1 MQYILPMCYYMNELR
16 KHIEELISLSD
27 AEFVSVSSYFT
38 MKQYKKDEFLIRQQ
52 EKVPYTYFVV
62 SGLLKLIYTDASGKE
77 HILSFAMEDWW
88 ETDYLAFNSGTM
100 ATMSLICLENTKV
113 LCLTLQDYKA
123 LCAAFPKMEHFFLQK
138 AVNGHIA
145 SQQRILSLLSSNAAE
160 RYAKLLKRYP
170 SLLQR
175 VSKSQLAAYLG
186 VSRETLS
193 RLYQ

>member
-1 MQYILPMCYYMNELR
+1 MNELR

-62 SGLLKLIYTDASGKE
+62 SGLLKLTYTDASGKE

-113 LCLTLQDYKA
+113 LCLTLKDYKA

-145 SQQRILSLLSSNAAE
+145 SQQRILSLLSSNAAD